1 MLLKFEK
8 ADEFRT
14 ADDILLGFQQVQK
27 ELEAIRKAAGSGVPD
42 PEKMANVEKQLSDV
56 LAGQKALEEKVK
68 ASNPDVLWNAD
79 VKGRIAGLTLP
90 FKTDREFS
98 NVSREQWNVVAYRS
112 DELSFAANLR
122 NLYPGLHPNVERI
135 VRRERTALD
144 DLLYEVQGL
153 NDALYLLDTML
164 LFMDKSYA
172 ARGPMP
178 LDRMRTLSMWPEY
191 EKRVTQLRTGMSSG
205 GTGTGAEWV
214 PTFFSAQ
221 MHDMVQLNLVVASLF
236 PTIDMPHSPY
246 QSPVLKA
253 DGLAYYVAEQT
264 TGAARAGTGAAAV
277 IPESNPTTGNMTLTA
292 RKLAARM
299 WTTTEAVEEVV
310 VPVIPFLLGQLAK
323 VVARGKDDAIL
334 NGDRATNHIDYQ
346 AAADAVTGAQ
356 DRRKSIYGLRALA
369 IRNSLTVQ
377 DFSTPTIPTLLSV
390 RSAMGT
396 YGQFPTD
403 LPIITSLKGMLLNLY
418 AITDGTAKALI
429 TVDKYGPGAI
439 VLTGEAG
446 KLAGHS
452 IVCSEFI
459 PLDSDVTGIRP
470 ASAGTYTQAII
481 PHVPSFVL
489 GNRRGL
495 TIARSAELG
504 IEWDQLVF
512 VATHRFDFQ
521 PWWAQVAG
529 TVTEKCVSLL
539 TKM

>member
-1 MLLKFEK
+1 MLEFKSAEQ
-8 ADEFRT
+8 FRT
-14 ADDILLGFQQVQK
+14 ADDILKGFQSVMT
-27 ELEAIRKAAGSGVPD
+27 ELEGIRAKAGPGAPD
-42 PEKMANVEKQLSDV
+42 AEKMAAVERQLADV
-56 LAGQKALEEKVK
+56 LAGQKALDEKVK
-68 ASNPDVLWNAD
+68 AQNPDILWQAGIKER
-79 VKGRIAGLTLP
+79 VAGLTLP
-90 FKTDREFS
+90 FKVDREFAQ
-98 NVSREQWNVVAYRS
+98 VSREQWNVVAYRS
-112 DELSFAANLR
+112 DELSFAANIR

-135 VRRERTALD
+135 VRRERTVLD
-144 DLLYEVQGL
+144 ELLYEVHGL

-164 LFMDKSYA
+164 LIMDKSYA

-178 LDRMRTLSMWPEY
+178 VDRMRTLSMWPEY
-191 EKRVTQLRTGMSSG
+191 EKRVKQLRTGLSSG
-205 GTGTGAEWV
+205 GSTSGAEWV

-221 MHDMVQLNLVVASLF
+221 MHDLVQLNLVVAGLF

-246 QSPVLKA
+246 QSPVVKA
-253 DGLAYYVAEQT
+253 DGLAYYVTEQT
-264 TGAARAGTGAAAV
+264 SGNARAGTQ
-277 IPESNPTTGNMTLTA
+277 IPESNAQTGNMTLTA

-299 WTTTEAVEEVV
+299 WCTTEAVEEVV
-310 VPVIPFLLGQLAK
+310 VPVIPFILGQLAK
-323 VVARGKDDAIL
+323 VIARGKDDAIL

-346 AAADAVTGAQ
+346 AAADAVTTAT

-390 RSAMGT
+390 RGTMGA

-403 LPIITSLKGMLLNLY
+403 LPIITSLKGMLNNLY
-418 AITDGTAKALI
+418 AITDGTNRALI
-429 TVDKYGPGAI
+429 TVDKYGPQAL

-452 IVCSEFI
+452 ILCSEFV
-459 PLDSDVTGIRP
+459 PLDSDATGIRP
-470 ASAGTYTQAII
+470 ASLGTYTQAIM
-481 PHVPSFVL
+481 PHVPSFVV

-504 IEWDQLVF
+504 IEYDQLVF

-521 PWWAQVAG
+521 PWWAQTAG
-529 TVTEKCVSLL
+529 TLTEKCVSLL